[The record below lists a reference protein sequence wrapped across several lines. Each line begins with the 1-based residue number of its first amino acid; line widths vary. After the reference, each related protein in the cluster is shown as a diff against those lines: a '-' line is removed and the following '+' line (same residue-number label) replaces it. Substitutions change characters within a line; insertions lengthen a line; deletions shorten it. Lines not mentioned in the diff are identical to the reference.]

1 VSTSGDTSISFDS
14 KWNSKVILKSIIIKE
29 YIPEEVATILYSGE
43 ELWNEHHPTGN

>member
-29 YIPEEVATILYSGE
+29 YIPEEVAQTLYSAE
-43 ELWNEHHPTGN
+43 ELWENEHPITH